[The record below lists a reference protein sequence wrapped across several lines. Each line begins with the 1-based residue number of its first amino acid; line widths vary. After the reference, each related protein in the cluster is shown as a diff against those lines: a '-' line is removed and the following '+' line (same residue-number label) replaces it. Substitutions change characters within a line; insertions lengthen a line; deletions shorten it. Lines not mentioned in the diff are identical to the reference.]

1 MIASIDLHLKS
12 VSHSFWC
19 LLVDNSFYEFFPVQ
33 RLEVFGQNFYVQRH
47 LDAGPY
53 SVDCLCFL
61 LAHRKDVEIYSHLVL
76 IDFLVKNDEALSQV
90 VARYLKLLRQARVIL
105 VGLFKRLAKRSVE
118 DEVRKGKVFGD
129 PAESIDDLLV
139 VLWQFCFE
147 DLFKSF
153 LEVVIAA
160 EETREVFNTVLQHQL
175 AP

>member
-1 MIASIDLHLKS
+1 MLASIDLQLKK
-12 VSHSFWC
+12 VSLSFCC
-19 LLVDNSFYEFFPVQ
+19 LLVDNSFNEFFPVQ
-33 RLEVFGQNFYVQRH
+33 RLEVLGQNFYVQSH
-47 LDAGPY
+47 LDARPY

-90 VARYLKLLRQARVIL
+90 VARYLELLRQARVIL
-105 VGLFKRLAKRSVE
+105 VRLFKRLAKRSVE